1 MDTLCADAAIKFYS
15 PDARLARKT
24 INLRSLPRDKIQSS
38 MSRPN
43 APRYF
48 PSFRT
53 EISCLTPFYAA
64 RFLKFRRLA
73 RSGDEAD
80 LCGFEL
86 KAPDYS
92 LRRSAIRIRLK
103 PRRRGRSL
111 AAARLGSWV
120 YEAARIA
127 VSFGFRA

>member
-1 MDTLCADAAIKFYS
+1 MKFKAAMKFAANALWIRFAQM
-15 PDARLARKT
+15 PLLILFADARLARKT

-38 MSRPN
+38 MGRPN

-48 PSFRT
+48 ASFRT

-80 LCGFEL
+80 LCGFGLE
-86 KAPDYS
+86 
-92 LRRSAIRIRLK
+92 RLVA
-103 PRRRGRSL
+103 RFV
-111 AAARLGSWV
+111 ARLSELG
-120 YEAARIA
+120 
-127 VSFGFRA
+127 